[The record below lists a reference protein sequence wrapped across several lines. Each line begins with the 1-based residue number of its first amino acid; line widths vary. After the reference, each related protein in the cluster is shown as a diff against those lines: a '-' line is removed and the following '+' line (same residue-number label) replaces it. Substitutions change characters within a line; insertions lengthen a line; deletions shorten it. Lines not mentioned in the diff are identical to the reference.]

1 MPITP
6 PSRGSGPPSRPPRA
20 FRRRSPRV
28 ISLPPLPLATERPPR
43 CVWDTKPVL
52 PHQEDVPVSNT
63 SPQDNHLLRVVLLLR
78 KRSLVQI
85 QYGPRY
91 FLKTL
96 SSVQGSDR
104 SQPPGVLA
112 RRCWSEH
119 LTW

>member
-1 MPITP
+1 MPITA
-6 PSRGSGPPSRPPRA
+6 PSRGSSPRSRSLRA

-78 KRSLVQI
+78 KRSLV
-85 QYGPRY
+85 
-91 FLKTL
+91 
-96 SSVQGSDR
+96 
-104 SQPPGVLA
+104 
-112 RRCWSEH
+112 RRCPWPATRFVHEFVH
-119 LTW
+119 ETRRDG

>member
-1 MPITP
+1 MPITA
-6 PSRGSGPPSRPPRA
+6 PSRGSSPRSRSLRA

-85 QYGPRY
+85 QYGPPGIPCSWPHQVALR
-91 FLKTL
+91 
-96 SSVQGSDR
+96 G
-104 SQPPGVLA
+104 PPA
-112 RRCWSEH
+112 R
-119 LTW
+119 